1 MVFGMNKLCHL
12 DVDPGI
18 LYNTQTLGSICPCYW
33 GNFPNKSSFS
43 AGFRMISSFLPGRIA
58 DVMYLSFRFLPKAS
72 VFLPCYQIVQPM
84 ASFVSGILT
93 LSCWK
98 CSLPQKFCG
107 FFFLFLYSF
116 IPVKINWIHV
126 QYWFAPFVNVLFT
139 PASWHPAWGRAGPAF
154 LGCPSCSLHFPL
166 FWMMA
171 AVWRLHPPLFGSQLD
186 LLWISTSRGP
196 ECGGSRE
203 FLFVSQMPWE
213 VHRIGNLITSLDQ

>member
-72 VFLPCYQIVQPM
+72 FSCHAIKLCSRWHLLRQGFLPSV
-84 ASFVSGILT
+84 AESVLSLRSFVGSFFSSFIL
-93 LSCWK
+93 
-98 CSLPQKFCG
+98 
-107 FFFLFLYSF
+107 

-154 LGCPSCSLHFPL
+154 LGCPSSSLHFPL